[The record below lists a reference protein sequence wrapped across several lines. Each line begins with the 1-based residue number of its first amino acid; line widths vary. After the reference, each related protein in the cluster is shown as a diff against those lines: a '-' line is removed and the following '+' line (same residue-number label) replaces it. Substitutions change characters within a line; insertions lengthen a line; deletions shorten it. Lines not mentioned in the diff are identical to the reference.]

1 MTLSLVSGLAACS
14 GATTTTSEYC
24 DIAFPLRLDHETTI
38 DYLVADESQFVREV
52 LAHNETHEE
61 LCK

>member
-14 GATTTTSEYC
+14 VETTSEYC
-24 DIAFPLRLDHETTI
+24 DIAFPLRLDNETTI
-38 DYLVADESQFVREV
+38 DYLVADEPQFVREV
-52 LAHNETHEE
+52 LTHNETHEE